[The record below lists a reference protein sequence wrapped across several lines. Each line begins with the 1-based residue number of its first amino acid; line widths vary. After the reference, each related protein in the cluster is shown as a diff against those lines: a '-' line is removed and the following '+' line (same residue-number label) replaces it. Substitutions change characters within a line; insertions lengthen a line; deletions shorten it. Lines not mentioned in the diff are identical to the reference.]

1 MPTKPRPSWGA
12 AIPVIAMIVGPGYM
26 DLIHEIAALP
36 EGATVGLVCASA
48 RGAANIGETLAISGT
63 TGVSVVMASLEADD
77 EAEMADIDARAD
89 LILLSREA
97 MGRGLDAR
105 FSRPD
110 RIREWVYEFDPSGF
124 ELLRRAI
131 ERARAERFASA
142 EVAAT

>member
-1 MPTKPRPSWGA
+1 
-12 AIPVIAMIVGPGYM
+12 MIVGPGYM

-36 EGATVGLVCASA
+36 AGSTVGLVCASA

-63 TGVSVVMASLEADD
+63 TGVTVIMASLEDEE
-77 EAEMADIDARAD
+77 EAEMADIERRAD

-97 MGRGLDAR
+97 IGRGLDAR
-105 FSRPD
+105 FSRTE

-131 ERARAERFASA
+131 ERARAERLAAA
-142 EVAAT
+142 EVAST

>member
-1 MPTKPRPSWGA
+1 ME
-12 AIPVIAMIVGPGYM
+12 
-26 DLIHEIAALP
+26 LIHEIAALP
-36 EGATVGLVCASA
+36 AGSTVGLVCASA

-63 TGVSVVMASLEADD
+63 TGVSVVMASLEDD
-77 EAEMADIDARAD
+77 VETDMTEIEERAD

-97 MGRGLDAR
+97 IDRGLDAR

-131 ERARAERFASA
+131 ERARSERLATV